1 MCAAYTYFHACECA
15 RVCLRVPI
23 PLYLSL
29 CVFVHSGLCV
39 FACFCVSVCL
49 SCVLAEMCVC
59 VLAGILC
66 VLASGFHYL
75 CVHALCM
82 CACDCVC

>member
-1 MCAAYTYFHACECA
+1 M
-15 RVCLRVPI
+15 CLRVPI

-29 CVFVHSGLCV
+29 CVIVHSGLCV

-59 VLAGILC
+59 VCVCVCVCLCVCVFAGIVC